1 MKVVFHLDSDETPS
15 DVGEADVAVTNEFVK
30 LFVEK
35 FSAKFREVHKIS
47 REIVPASITKLLELQ
62 MDGYLRETLI
72 DVCAS

>member
-1 MKVVFHLDSDETPS
+1 M
-15 DVGEADVAVTNEFVK
+15 K

-35 FSAKFREVHKIS
+35 VSAKFREMLEELNEKGVKFYVCNNAVKVHKIS